1 MVTAH
6 HYTKIQ
12 HPIPTGTLILVE
24 LFGGERIEGLVENYE
39 DDIKNGRPGYDL
51 SDCTDGIPHWCYAA
65 QVRATFQR

>member
-24 LFGGERIEGLVENYE
+24 LLEI
-39 DDIKNGRPGYDL
+39 GRA
-51 SDCTDGIPHWCYAA
+51 H
-65 QVRATFQR
+65 V